1 MDMANRS
8 NYEKN
13 RKILEDNIIR
23 LMRNKNMTARALSM
37 RIEKNERYITR
48 MLNGKIDP
56 SLNTLFDIAAVL
68 RVEPAELFTKK
79 EG

>member
-1 MDMANRS
+1 MENRS

-56 SLNTLFDIAAVL
+56 SLDTLFQIAVAL
-68 RVEPAELFTKK
+68 RVEPEELFIKK
-79 EG
+79 EN

>member
-23 LMRNKNMTARALSM
+23 LMREKREVHNSYAKWKYRSVSGYAFSNCHDFKSRTS
-37 RIEKNERYITR
+37 RIIHEKKG
-48 MLNGKIDP
+48 LK
-56 SLNTLFDIAAVL
+56 V
-68 RVEPAELFTKK
+68 V
-79 EG
+79 

>member
-1 MDMANRS
+1 MENES

-48 MLNGKIDP
+48 MLNGKINP
-56 SLNTLFDIAAVL
+56 SLDTLFQIAVAL
-68 RVEPAELFTKK
+68 RVEPEELFIKK
-79 EG
+79 ED